1 VASCVE
7 GALFVLHDNDQGIV
21 VASVVLYVD
30 DLLII
35 ANEGLIGQIN
45 NQMKKRIRMY
55 DRGSVSFHLGMNI
68 ECNRELHTIDIH
80 QHSYI
85 QTILAK
91 FRMAESR
98 PVATPMAMKFHKRK
112 PEEQACDPTIYQSM
126 IRSLMYAMTAT
137 RPNIAYAIR
146 VLIWYNHD
154 RSNEH
159 MVALKRV
166 FQEPQWHEG
175 LASAFWRRR
184 RRRCTSML
192 SRFRLCWVPGSL

>member
-1 VASCVE
+1 
-7 GALFVLHDNDQGIV
+7 VLHDNDEGIV

-45 NQMKKRIRMY
+45 NQMKKRFRMH
-55 DRGSVSFHLGMNI
+55 DPGSVSFNLGMNI
-68 ECNRELHTIDIH
+68 ERNRELHTIDIH

-98 PVATPMAMKFHKRK
+98 PVATPMAMKLHKRK
-112 PEEQACDPTIYQSM
+112 PKEQACDPTIYQLM
-126 IRSLMYAMTAT
+126 IRSLLYAMTAT

-146 VLIWYNHD
+146 VLIRYNHD
-154 RSNEH
+154 PSNEH

-166 FQEPQWHEG
+166 FQEPQRHEG
-175 LASAFWRRR
+175 LASAFWRRS

-192 SRFRLCWVPGSL
+192 SRFGLCWVPGSL